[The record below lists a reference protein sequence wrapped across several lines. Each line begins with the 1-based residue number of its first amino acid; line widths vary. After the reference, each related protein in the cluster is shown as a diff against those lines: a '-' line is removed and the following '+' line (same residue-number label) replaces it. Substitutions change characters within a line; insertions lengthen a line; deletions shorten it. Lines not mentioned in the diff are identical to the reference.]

1 MPTLLS
7 LLSVAFSP
15 EAAKHQATASPA
27 TDTLSEMD
35 FSAEF
40 DALAQ
45 MVLPRPAPPVL
56 TKTEPQPSISPI
68 GPVEKSTDHVET
80 QEPPEEGMVFVLAPA
95 VEESAQTLMKAAP
108 RQDAPVKPA
117 FVKPDQP
124 PPPMPVERPLVAVPT
139 RSNGATMAPPSF
151 PVIEPIQ
158 PDYPSAPAL
167 KIPLAAPAAPQGA
180 SFQPPSTMKVVP
192 PEQDTV
198 GRIDRSIPSSPPQ
211 NGDQSGLLS
220 PPQKPQIAHPRTFI
234 QTRPAQQLNEG
245 TSANVK
251 PAGQS
256 AENTSQITALP
267 DQASSDPKA
276 KTAFSI
282 LSTGFAPRTQSS
294 ISGSAKAQVMAVNA
308 DKYAT
313 APAVISAVTPPI
325 PSPPVS
331 AGTQVPMPAAGMTA
345 QAIFNRQH
353 GVPDASDKT
362 RRADNKTVS
371 PYTDSTVPPRPA
383 PTGIPVV
390 APLTAVTNVTG
401 PLQNPAQRS
410 DRNHPQF
417 AAELQSGL
425 RADSVGLP
433 PVATAVTRPE
443 LPMHVA
449 QQIIDVVQTLPSRP
463 VEISLNPEELGRLRL
478 SLSSSEHGLVVHILA
493 ERPETMDLLR
503 RHIGQLDQD
512 LLDLGFDSV
521 AFSFA
526 EQNHPDSGENQQ
538 GDRALAPHS
547 DQSVNPAGTPSI
559 PTRASPSSPTGGLDL
574 RL

>member
-1 MPTLLS
+1 MT
-7 LLSVAFSP
+7 
-15 EAAKHQATASPA
+15 
-27 TDTLSEMD
+27 
-35 FSAEF
+35 
-40 DALAQ
+40 
-45 MVLPRPAPPVL
+45 
-56 TKTEPQPSISPI
+56 
-68 GPVEKSTDHVET
+68 
-80 QEPPEEGMVFVLAPA
+80 
-95 VEESAQTLMKAAP
+95 
-108 RQDAPVKPA
+108 
-117 FVKPDQP
+117 
-124 PPPMPVERPLVAVPT
+124 
-139 RSNGATMAPPSF
+139 PPSF

-180 SFQPPSTMKVVP
+180 SFQPSSTMKVVP

-276 KTAFSI
+276 KTALSI
-282 LSTGFAPRTQSS
+282 LSTGFAPRTQSA

-331 AGTQVPMPAAGMTA
+331 AGTQVPMPAADMTA

-353 GVPDASDKT
+353 GAPDASDKT

-371 PYTDSTVPPRPA
+371 PFTDSTVPPRPA

-390 APLTAVTNVTG
+390 ARLTPIPSPPVSAGTQVPMPAADMTAQAIFNRQHGVPDASVKTRRADNKTVSPFTDSTVPSRPAPTGIPVVARLTAVTNVTG

-417 AAELQSGL
+417 AAELQSGF
-425 RADSVGLP
+425 RADSIGLP

-547 DQSVNPAGTPSI
+547 DQSMNPAGTPSI